1 LERENSDLR
10 IKLRYHARNRRAQFS
25 TSTKQQTKTKRQKEK
40 SMKIRD
46 ISLVAFGAIAAVSVM
61 LAASVI
67 FYTPRSQAQ
76 ASSAAPAPGGVS
88 MIVSPGN
95 IAGAGA
101 QGGTIALQDSVNR
114 LVTVVPYSFYMGS
127 VSGNV
132 PVLEIGAK
140 STVSY

>member
-1 LERENSDLR
+1 
-10 IKLRYHARNRRAQFS
+10 
-25 TSTKQQTKTKRQKEK
+25 
-40 SMKIRD
+40 MKIRD
-46 ISLVAFGAIAAVSVM
+46 ISLVAFGAITAVSVM

-67 FYTPRSQAQ
+67 FYTPGAHGQ

-95 IAGAGA
+95 TASGAV

-114 LVTVVPYSFYMGS
+114 LVTVVPYSFFMNSGS
-127 VSGNV
+127 GGI

>member
-1 LERENSDLR
+1 
-10 IKLRYHARNRRAQFS
+10 
-25 TSTKQQTKTKRQKEK
+25 
-40 SMKIRD
+40 MKIRD
-46 ISLVAFGAIAAVSVM
+46 ISLVLFGAITAVSVIV
-61 LAASVI
+61 AGSVI
-67 FYTPRSQAQ
+67 FYTPRAQAQ

-95 IAGAGA
+95 TSSGTV

-114 LVTVVPYSFYMGS
+114 LVTVVPYSFFMNS
-127 VSGNV
+127 ASGGI